1 LGGKSRI
8 VILKNS
14 EDIYNGVYSEQ
25 GTLYKQ
31 VGAYKQY
38 LYKHYIHIPINTYFP
53 DNYKSLTRENFMASI
68 ITLYNDHKKEGL
80 EFPNPCLI
88 LPIIKE
94 IVNGDLRAENERI
107 ANVIDSYD
115 ANTGVL
121 NIIDFVGTKTLSGS
135 TTHSATYQCVQ
146 LLTLTA
152 ILNKVEYSNISD

>member
-1 LGGKSRI
+1 
-8 VILKNS
+8 
-14 EDIYNGVYSEQ
+14 
-25 GTLYKQ
+25 
-31 VGAYKQY
+31 
-38 LYKHYIHIPINTYFP
+38 
-53 DNYKSLTRENFMASI
+53 MASI
-68 ITLYNDHKKEGL
+68 ITLNRDHLKEGL

-94 IVNGDLRAENERI
+94 IVNGDLRTETERI

-121 NIIDFVGTKTLSGS
+121 NIIDFVGARTLSGS
-135 TTHSATYQCVQ
+135 TIHTSTYQRVQ

>member
-1 LGGKSRI
+1 
-8 VILKNS
+8 
-14 EDIYNGVYSEQ
+14 
-25 GTLYKQ
+25 
-31 VGAYKQY
+31 
-38 LYKHYIHIPINTYFP
+38 
-53 DNYKSLTRENFMASI
+53 MASI
-68 ITLYNDHKKEGL
+68 TTLSRMHPEEELK
-80 EFPNPCLI
+80 FPNPCLI

-121 NIIDFVGTKTLSGS
+121 NIIDFVGARTLSGS
-135 TTHSATYQCVQ
+135 TIHSSTYQCVK